1 MPGFGSLGKFF
12 GRTVSEGAAFAAGVA
27 VAPALEPVVQDVKNQ
42 AWTEHPSRP
51 LDAGRAAELVAEGKM
66 RTADAEHEAAMSG
79 FDGDRLQLLID
90 LAFTGPGIAQ
100 ALTLWRRGE
109 IDTAGM
115 NAALAKAQLLPEFWP
130 AIKALKDQRL
140 DPSQI
145 ALGIVRSLLK
155 DPGFLPVDLDTSG
168 GAVPAYRVSTIDPI
182 TEAAAGGIDPERLRV
197 MVGEI
202 GLPMSLQSAAAAV
215 FRGIIQEADF
225 NRAVLEGD
233 TRPEWAAAIL
243 EQARAIPSVSDY
255 VNARI
260 RGWITDAE
268 MYAGTA
274 LHGMSEAD
282 THLLYL
288 RTGRP
293 AAPGQMATAAA
304 RGIAG
309 PDGTPMD
316 RAQFLK
322 GIAESDIRPE
332 WGPMLWEARYL
343 YPPLFQLTRL
353 VQAGAITAEQASD
366 WATKDRYPPD
376 VVKALTDYWNQPAS
390 ATSKAETVSDALA
403 LYEAGKV
410 DHAATLATIEGL
422 GYPAGE
428 AQAKIDAYDA
438 KRVTS
443 EKTRVITAA
452 HKAFIDGNLTGPEA
466 DNLLSDLGVAEWART
481 QILIT
486 WGLQIQFSV

>member
-1 MPGFGSLGKFF
+1 MPDPAELLVGTAVGIAVG
-12 GRTVSEGAAFAAGVA
+12 TAASDAI
-27 VAPALEPVVQDVKNQ
+27 APALEPAKQK
-42 AWTEHPSRP
+42 AWADAPNKV
-51 LDAGRAAELVAEGKM
+51 LDAGRAAELVAEGAISL
-66 RTADAEHEAAMSG
+66 TDALAEAKRSG
-79 FDGDRLQLLID
+79 WNQNRLEALVH
-90 LAFTGPGIAQ
+90 LAYVAPGTAQ
-100 ALTLWRRGE
+100 ALE
-109 IDTAGM
+109 IWNRDPSKEALVDQ
-115 NAALAKAQLLPEFWP
+115 ALAKNKVRPDFWP
-130 AIKALKDQRL
+130 AIKDLRHDRL
-140 DPSQI
+140 TPSQV
-145 ALGIVRSLLK
+145 ALGIVRSLLA

-168 GAVPAYRVSTIDPI
+168 GTVPAYRVSTIDPI

-215 FRGIIQEADF
+215 FRGIIEHADF

-304 RGIAG
+304 RGIDG

-353 VQAGAITAEQASD
+353 VQAGAITPEQASD

-376 VVKALTDYWNQPAS
+376 VVSALSAYWNQPAS
-390 ATSKAETVSDALA
+390 AATKSETVSDLLA
-403 LYEAGKV
+403 LYEAGRRTLPETLTDLEALGYSPADAASKV
-410 DHAATLATIEGL
+410 DAF
-422 GYPAGE
+422 
-428 AQAKIDAYDA
+428 DA

-466 DNLLSDLGVAEWART
+466 DNLLADLGVAEWARA

-486 WGLQIQFSV
+486 WGLQSQFGV